1 MRTTG
6 TTDLD
11 DPKVQPA
18 KKASK
23 AESIAPE
30 VKRLRENEGLSLTA
44 IANKLGVS
52 TATVH
57 AAAKIAGVR
66 FDAEST
72 RALTETHLAGSR
84 LKRAKLAVKLLDIA
98 EDRLNRVIDADAV
111 DGKNYILT
119 AAVALDKLAALEG
132 REREDHDRAECEERV
147 PQFLRDLKELGL

>member
-1 MRTTG
+1 MRNAF

-23 AESIAPE
+23 AEAIAPE
-30 VKRLRENEGLSLTA
+30 VKRLREDDGLSLTA
-44 IANKLGVS
+44 IANMVGVS

-57 AAAKIAGVR
+57 AAAKRAGVR
-66 FDAEST
+66 FDADST

-119 AAVALDKLAALEG
+119 AAVALDKHAALEG
-132 REREDHDRAECEERV
+132 REREDHDLARREERI
-147 PQFLRDLKELGL
+147 PQIVRDLEAIGL